1 MVLDRVNVEIRTT
14 KELVVH
20 DVIEYD
26 FGDLLQEFID
36 EEEGKVAAG
45 GSVWVLTWAD
55 GVAMLVSMFG
65 QPTQEVLEDQTHGK
79 LHFSRVMFA
88 MKEKFE
94 KNIQDKSARVES
106 GRFPRMINMIDQSE
120 IPLYRD
126 LAKSL
131 KNYSQW
137 RKDGAIFEDN
147 LKKIEEEVGVFNEKE
162 YDFFKAG
169 SRLGLTARQLADQLK
184 EFKGLASENPPHN
197 KRLADQEKSSQSS

>member
-14 KELVVH
+14 QALVVH
-20 DVIEYD
+20 DVIEYGFD
-26 FGDLLQEFID
+26 DLIQEFVD

-45 GSVWVLTWAD
+45 GQIWVLIWAD
-55 GVAMLVSMFG
+55 GVAMMVTMFG
-65 QPTQEVLEDQTHGK
+65 TPTQQILEDQTNGK
-79 LHFSRVMFA
+79 MHFSHVMFA

-94 KNIQDKSARVES
+94 KNIRDKSARVES

-120 IPLYRD
+120 VPLYRD
-126 LAKSL
+126 LAKRL
-131 KNYSQW
+131 KEYSQW

-147 LKKIEEEVGVFNEKE
+147 LKKIEEEVGVFNERE

-169 SRLGLTARQLADQLK
+169 SRLGLTARQIADQLK
-184 EFKGLASENPPHN
+184 EFKGLTSENPPHN